1 MTEGLRQRKKARTR
15 RLIANAALA
24 RFARDGFD
32 ATSVQQICDDAEV
45 AVSTFYGYFPS
56 KEATAFPDDD
66 TRADQVAAALRD
78 APASEPPHRL
88 LRAASLNL
96 AKHDQANRSD
106 VLRRLEVIA
115 HEPALGAYAAR
126 RQAEHIERFT
136 ALLAARLHVDHS
148 ADLRPRLA
156 VATAMAAISAAWA
169 AWLSNSDADLVE
181 LVNQAH
187 DALDAGLAH
196 IFLATGTAVRRKR
209 PGLATPR

>member
-32 ATSVQQICDDAEV
+32 ATSVQQISDDAEV

-66 TRADQVAAALRD
+66 TRANQDRRRHSQRCPRERA
-78 APASEPPHRL
+78 PHRL

-96 AKHDQANRSD
+96 ANTIKPTAATCCAGSRSSPTSPLWARMPHD
-106 VLRRLEVIA
+106 
-115 HEPALGAYAAR
+115 G
-126 RQAEHIERFT
+126 RQRAERFT
-136 ALLAARLHVDHS
+136 ALLAARLHVDPLV
-148 ADLRPRLA
+148 DLRRLA
-156 VATAMAAISAAWA
+156 VATAMAAVSAASAAW
-169 AWLSNSDADLVE
+169 LNNYDADLVE
-181 LVNQAH
+181 LVDQPH

-196 IFLATGTAVRRKR
+196 LF
-209 PGLATPR
+209 